1 MIFWIYHFYGLFIY
15 LLHEEVMSVGLYAR
29 EKKKKN
35 LIVCYSYQL
44 LYIYIE
50 EISQKKMKTM

>member
-1 MIFWIYHFYGLFIY
+1 
-15 LLHEEVMSVGLYAR
+15 MSVGLYAR

-35 LIVCYSYQL
+35 LIVCYLYQL

-50 EISQKKMKTM
+50 EISQKKIKTMWKNVDDIIHHFIPKPKKSS